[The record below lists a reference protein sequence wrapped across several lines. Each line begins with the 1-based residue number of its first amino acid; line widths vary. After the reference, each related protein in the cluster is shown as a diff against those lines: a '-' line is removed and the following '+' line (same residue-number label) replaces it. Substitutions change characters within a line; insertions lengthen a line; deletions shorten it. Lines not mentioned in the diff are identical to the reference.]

1 MSREPH
7 LPEAFDGL
15 DAAGRAPLSMASHS
29 YDPWGVAQE
38 LDEELPIGNH
48 RKVLWSILGL
58 VIAAMAW
65 AYIGEIDVVATAPGK
80 VIPDG
85 RVKVVQAAE
94 NAVVRALHTHEGQM
108 VNEGDLLVEL
118 DPTVHKAEHDTTI
131 EKLGLAKLDLERLQ
145 AELDNRP
152 PQFDNEALPEW
163 LELQHAM
170 LAAKRSAHAA
180 KVAEARSEWQQRR
193 MREASAHA
201 TLGKL
206 EKTVQTAREQEERVR
221 PYVGEVMPRFDY
233 QRLKDGLS
241 VQEGDLT
248 AQRSSVEAAKEDRI
262 ATEQRLKMIEQERR
276 SALIAQIN
284 EKRALVAVLNSE
296 QVKAGRLLSQKELR
310 APTTG
315 QVQSLSVTTPGG
327 VVTPAQVIATV
338 VPLDAKLMVEAVLSN
353 TDIGYVRVGQKVDL
367 KIDTFPFQKYGTVPG
382 TVTWISPDAEARA
395 PGSTDPTEL
404 QVGSDSL
411 KVPSKSGL
419 MYRLRIKPDQPGVF
433 VENELRQL
441 SAGMTVQADIVTSNR
456 RIYEFFL
463 APVIKHWNDGM
474 KVR

>member
-1 MSREPH
+1 MADRLHGPA
-7 LPEAFDGL
+7 AFDSIS
-15 DAAGRAPLSMASHS
+15 GRHVFISAPTHP
-29 YDPWGVAQE
+29 YDPWAVAQE
-38 LDEELPIGNH
+38 VDEELPLGNH

-65 AYIGEIDVVATAPGK
+65 AYVGEIDVVATAPGK

-85 RVKVVQAAE
+85 RVKVVQSTDS
-94 NAVVRALHTHEGQM
+94 AVVRALHAREGQM
-108 VNEGDLLVEL
+108 VKEGDLLVEL
-118 DPTVHKAEHDTTI
+118 DPTVLKAEHDTTR
-131 EKLGLAKLDLERLQ
+131 EKLTLAKLDMERLQ
-145 AELDNRP
+145 AELESRP
-152 PQFDNEALPEW
+152 PQFDSAALPEW
-163 LELQHAM
+163 LDLQHAM
-170 LAAKRSAHAA
+170 LAARRSAHAA
-180 KVAEARSEWQQRR
+180 KVAEARSEWQQRL

-201 TLGKL
+201 SLGKL

-221 PYVGEVMPRFDY
+221 PYIGEVMPRFDY
-233 QRLKDGLS
+233 QRLKDSLS

-248 AQRSSVEAAKEDRI
+248 AQRSSVRAAKEDRI
-262 ATEQRLKMIEQERR
+262 AAEQRLTMIEQERR

-284 EKRALVAVLNSE
+284 EKRALVAVLHSE
-296 QVKAGRLLSQKELR
+296 QIKAGRLLSQKELR

-315 QVQSLSVTTPGG
+315 QVQSLSVSTPGG

-338 VPLDAKLMVEAVLSN
+338 VPVDAELMVEAVLSN

-382 TVTWISPDAEARA
+382 TVAWISPDAEARA
-395 PGSTDPTEL
+395 PGSVDPTEL
-404 QVGSDSL
+404 QAGHDSL
-411 KVPSKSGL
+411 KVPTKSGL
-419 MYRLRIKPDQPGVF
+419 MYKLRIKPDQPGVF
-433 VENELRQL
+433 VNNELRRMNV
-441 SAGMTVQADIVTSNR
+441 GMTVQADIVTSNR